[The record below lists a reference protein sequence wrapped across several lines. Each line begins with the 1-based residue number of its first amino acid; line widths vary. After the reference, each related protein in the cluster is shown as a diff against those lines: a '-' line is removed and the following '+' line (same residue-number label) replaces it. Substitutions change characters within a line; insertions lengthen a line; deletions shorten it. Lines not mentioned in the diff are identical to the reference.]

1 MPHPFP
7 NRRSAALPGVKP
19 SVDGNP
25 SSKSG
30 VNYSD
35 VGGDIGI
42 STDNVYYLDGVN
54 VTDPLDGVAG
64 ANFNS
69 EIIQEQQ
76 VLTGGIPAEY
86 AGGAGLVS
94 KVVTKS
100 GGDEF
105 HGSVNYYLQNDSL
118 VSDDKHGQ
126 SAGFS
131 TFDTAIRSDEHTS
144 ELQSL
149 MRISYAVFCLK
160 KQKHTS

>member
-1 MPHPFP
+1 M
-7 NRRSAALPGVKP
+7 
-19 SVDGNP
+19 
-25 SSKSG
+25 
-30 VNYSD
+30 
-35 VGGDIGI
+35 GI
-42 STDNVYYLDGVN
+42 WTDNVYYRDGVN
-54 VTDPLDGVAG
+54 VTDPVDGVAG

-69 EIIQEQQ
+69 ESIQEQQ

-126 SAGFS
+126 SAGFA
-131 TFDTAIRSDEHTS
+131 TFDPPITLGGPIVQEKLWLFASYQITTRTA
-144 ELQSL
+144 
-149 MRISYAVFCLK
+149 AV
-160 KQKHTS
+160 